1 MEERLPLPV
10 ESSKITKDCFR
21 WCRVIFGA
29 HCRAVSE
36 S

>member
-21 WCRVIFGA
+21 WCRVIFTG
-29 HCRAVSE
+29 S
-36 S
+36 SLPGSQ